1 MKLSDTVECAKI
13 YFPNL
18 KVKYK
23 DESWFMKLLGYI
35 LFFNKS
41 FMTDYTTTIGSTI
54 YFPSRA
60 KVEAKQL
67 SSIIVLLH
75 ELVHIYDSQKLT
87 RLLFSFLY
95 LIPQI
100 LAPISLLLWLISWKI
115 ALISFIVLLLPI
127 PAYFRMYF
135 EKRAY
140 AVSLYVLKT
149 LGAKCNF
156 PPMLS
161 TNRDYFIK
169 QFKSSAYYY
178 MWLFKD
184 IDLYFNDITNKISNG
199 QRPYEDEI
207 FNILDDLIDHM

>member
-1 MKLSDTVECAKI
+1 MKLSDTIEHAKV

-60 KVEAKQL
+60 KVEARQL

-87 RLLFSFLY
+87 KLLFGFLY
-95 LIPQI
+95 LSPQI
-100 LAPISLLLWLISWKI
+100 LAPLSLLLWLINWKI
-115 ALISFIVLLLPI
+115 AMIGFVLLLPI

-140 AVSLYVLKT
+140 TASLYVLKA
-149 LGAKCNF
+149 LGKKYNF

-161 TNRDYFIK
+161 TNRDCFIK
-169 QFKSSAYYY
+169 QFKNSAYYY
-178 MWLFKD
+178 MWVFKD
-184 IDLYFNDITNKISNG
+184 IDSYFNNVTNKILNNE
-199 QRPYEDEI
+199 RPYDDEI
-207 FNILDDLIDHM
+207 FDILDNLINRL

>member
-1 MKLSDTVECAKI
+1 MKLPDTVKRAQI

-18 KVKYK
+18 KIKYK

-35 LFFNKS
+35 LFFNKN
-41 FMTDYTTTIGSTI
+41 FMTEYTTTIGSTI

-60 KVEAKQL
+60 KVESKQL
-67 SSIIVLLH
+67 SSIVILLH

-95 LIPQI
+95 LTPQI
-100 LAPISLLLWLISWKI
+100 LAPLSILLWLFSWKLAI
-115 ALISFIVLLLPI
+115 ISIILLLPI

-135 EKRAY
+135 ERRAY
-140 AVSLYVLKT
+140 AVSLYVLKR
-149 LGAKCNF
+149 LGTKYNF
-156 PPMLS
+156 PPLLS

-169 QFKSSAYYY
+169 QFKNSEYYY
-178 MWLFKD
+178 MWVFKD
-184 IDLYFNDITNKISNG
+184 IDVYFNDITIKIINN
-199 QRPYEDEI
+199 QRPYNDEI